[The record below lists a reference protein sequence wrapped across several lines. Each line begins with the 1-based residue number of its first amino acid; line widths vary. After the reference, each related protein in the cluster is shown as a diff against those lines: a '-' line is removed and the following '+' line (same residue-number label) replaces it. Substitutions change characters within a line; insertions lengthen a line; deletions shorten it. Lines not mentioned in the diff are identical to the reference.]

1 MSACGYE
8 FICLNWIIS
17 LKVQKM
23 SWTLDGKIRN
33 NARLSNTSFIR
44 VCYWTSV
51 SLRRL
56 YIGQFPPLHFKDRDE
71 GFVSKGSKDILHENK
86 IFSCTLELP
95 NKSAVSLWFLFCLFC
110 YHLGRICDLYFRQKY
125 WKSFYSW
132 DNNILFGYNIIRG
145 IQQAT
150 SIYFFPF
157 VGYQSGNQNK
167 THFALLGSRS
177 ENRFAARS
185 RVLPKHKIGPQ
196 CVHVWLTKLSC
207 FLVSGVSLGFY

>member
-1 MSACGYE
+1 MSACGCK

-33 NARLSNTSFIR
+33 NARLSNTSFMR
-44 VCYWTSV
+44 AYSWTSV

-86 IFSCTLELP
+86 MFSCNMELP
-95 NKSAVSLWFLFCLFC
+95 NESAVSLWFLFCLFC
-110 YHLGRICDLYFRQKY
+110 CHLGRICDLYFRQKY
-125 WKSFYSW
+125 WKSFYSC
-132 DNNILFGYNIIRG
+132 DNNILFGYNIIRD

-150 SIYFFPF
+150 NISFFF
-157 VGYQSGNQNK
+157 LLWGIKVGIKTKDILHSWVADQSTG
-167 THFALLGSRS
+167 FLLARGSYL
-177 ENRFAARS
+177 NI
-185 RVLPKHKIGPQ
+185 K
-196 CVHVWLTKLSC
+196 
-207 FLVSGVSLGFY
+207 